1 MSTAKKTGR
10 SLSKSETLIPAHL
23 VGPIGNVPIEYP
35 PDHGNQ
41 LSMAKV
47 SGSVEII
54 IVACIIT
61 HIVYDTVIFL
71 ARTARTA
78 HNYNYNK
85 MIPPDDRINLG
96 LLIISTLD
104 FYNFYRR
111 GGPRHR
117 I

>member
-23 VGPIGNVPIEYP
+23 VGPIANVPIEYP
-35 PDHGNQ
+35 QTMGNQ

-61 HIVYDTVIFL
+61 HIVYDTVIFW
-71 ARTARTA
+71 RTA